1 MKRGNV
7 SSHETKTKP
16 KPLIIR
22 ARINGGAPEPI
33 RVLRSDKAPEL
44 DQIFRGVPT
53 RFRTNL
59 FQETLRV
66 VSISKEKE
74 LIFFTAQPMWCGD
87 ADENRFVR
95 ESFDAR

>member
-16 KPLIIR
+16 EALIIR
-22 ARINGGAPEPI
+22 ARINSGEPEPI
-33 RVLRSDKAPEL
+33 RVLRSFKAPEL

-59 FQETLRV
+59 FQKAFRV
-66 VSISKEKE
+66 VSIIVERG
-74 LIFFTAQPMWCGD
+74 IQVFHCTTDVTG
-87 ADENRFVR
+87 VR
-95 ESFDAR
+95 